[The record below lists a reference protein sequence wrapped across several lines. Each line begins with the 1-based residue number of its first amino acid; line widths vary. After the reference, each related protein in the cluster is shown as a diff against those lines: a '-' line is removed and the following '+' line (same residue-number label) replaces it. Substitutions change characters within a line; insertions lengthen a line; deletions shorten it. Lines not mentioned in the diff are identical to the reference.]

1 MTAQPAYP
9 LSNARF
15 GSPHQIEVLI
25 GIEPVV
31 QREMDE
37 HLARRKLWF
46 PNDLMP
52 ADATLS
58 ATEDESLFAI
68 RKHAKGM
75 PDDVRVAVAL
85 NLLTEEG
92 LPHFHRL
99 IASYMSNESVWRAW
113 NNIWTAEEDRH
124 GCAMRDYVRDARL
137 FNMGELEKLQY
148 EYIAAGFDPEWEQDP
163 YRLLAYTSLQEKATQ
178 ISHANTGRLAGNHEP
193 VLQKVLARLAG
204 DESRHFVFYRNCF
217 TEVLRLDPNR
227 ALVALLK
234 VTLGFAMPGHNIA
247 GFPEMSDVVQRSGV
261 FGTRQYLKI
270 VEELWAHW
278 DLASIT
284 GLNHEG
290 DKALDRLLKVPARL
304 ARVADFQDAKLLAK
318 TYSFK
323 FLDGRSI
330 RLAAAS
336 VELPSQP
343 L

>member
-1 MTAQPAYP
+1 MTVMPAAP

-15 GSPHQIEVLI
+15 GTPHQVEVLI
-25 GIEPVV
+25 AAEPVV

-52 ADATLS
+52 ADATLDADDD
-58 ATEDESLFAI
+58 ATLANI
-68 RKHAKGM
+68 RSNARGIS
-75 PDDVRVAVAL
+75 DSVRVAVAL

-99 IASYMSNESVWRAW
+99 IATHMSNESVWRAW
-113 NNIWTAEEDRH
+113 NNVWTAEEDRH

-148 EYIAAGFDPEWEQDP
+148 EYIAAGFDPDWEQDP
-163 YRLLAYTSLQEKATQ
+163 YRLMAYTSLQEKATQ
-178 ISHANTGRLAGNHEP
+178 ISHANTGRMAGVHEP
-193 VLQKVLARLAG
+193 VLQKVLAHLAG
-204 DESRHFVFYRNCF
+204 DESRHYQFYRATF
-217 TEVLRLDPNR
+217 AEILRVDPNR

-247 GFPEMSDVVQRSGV
+247 GFSEMSEVLDRSGV

-270 VEELWAHW
+270 VEELLEYW
-278 DLASIT
+278 DIGGMT

-290 DKALDRLLKVPARL
+290 EKAQDRLMKVPARL
-304 ARVADFQDAKLLAK
+304 ARVADYADSKKKAC
-318 TYSFK
+318 TYGFK
-323 FLDGRSI
+323 FLDGRTVS
-330 RLAAAS
+330 LAA
-336 VELPSQP
+336 
-343 L
+343 

>member
-1 MTAQPAYP
+1 MTVMPAP
-9 LSNARF
+9 ALSNARF
-15 GSPHQIEVLI
+15 GTPLQVEVLI
-25 GIEPVV
+25 AAEPVV
-31 QREMDE
+31 RREMDE

-52 ADATLS
+52 ADAMMD
-58 ATEDESLFAI
+58 AGADESLANI
-68 RKHAKGM
+68 RQRAKGI
-75 PDDVRVAVAL
+75 PDEVRVAVAL

-99 IASYMSNESVWRAW
+99 IATHMSNESVWRDW
-113 NNIWTAEEDRH
+113 NNVWTAEEDRH

-163 YRLLAYTSLQEKATQ
+163 YRLMAYTSLQEKATQ

-193 VLQKVLARLAG
+193 VLQKVLAHLAG
-204 DESRHFVFYRNCF
+204 DESRHYQFYRSTF
-217 TEVLRLDPNR
+217 AEILRTDSNR

-247 GFPEMSDVVQRSGV
+247 GFSEMSEVLDRSGI

-270 VEELWAHW
+270 VEELLEYW
-278 DLASIT
+278 DIGGMT

-290 DKALDRLLKVPARL
+290 EKAQERLMKVPGRL
-304 ARVADFQDAKLLAK
+304 ARVADYAQAKQQARVH
-318 TYSFK
+318 TFK
-323 FLDGRSI
+323 FLDGRSVA
-330 RLAAAS
+330 LAA
-336 VELPSQP
+336 
-343 L
+343 